1 MIPVEK
7 LHSHELYLRIFFERC
22 WLIKKIGQNVGP
34 RLTMSNAE
42 PAGWKAYCRRFRGE
56 RLGRGCIVP
65 SLFVEKKGALTMV
78 FVDLYTVLVFKDPPP
93 FIGFFKDEEVSK
105 ILTANLGNP
114 FSNLC
119 RWRRIRREGP
129 FATPTFFFS
138 ESEVLKEVVYIVTH
152 GV

>member
-65 SLFVEKKGALTMV
+65 SLFVEKKRGSHHGLCGFIYCTC
-78 FVDLYTVLVFKDPPP
+78 FQGPPP
-93 FIGFFKDEEVSK
+93 LLLDFLRMRKFPKFWQRTLGTLLATYAGGEGSEEK
-105 ILTANLGNP
+105 ARLQLQ
-114 FSNLC
+114 L
-119 RWRRIRREGP
+119 
-129 FATPTFFFS
+129 FFS
-138 ESEVLKEVVYIVTH
+138 RSQRSWKKLFI
-152 GV
+152 

>member
-56 RLGRGCIVP
+56 RFGRGCIVP

-93 FIGFFKDEEVSK
+93 LLLDFLRMRKFPKFWQRTLGTLLATYAGGEGSEEK
-105 ILTANLGNP
+105 ARLQLQ
-114 FSNLC
+114 L
-119 RWRRIRREGP
+119 
-129 FATPTFFFS
+129 FFS
-138 ESEVLKEVVYIVTH
+138 RSQRSWKKLFI
-152 GV
+152 